1 MRDVKR
7 STKSSYEGL
16 QEDIKNLIVGTI
28 DVVNFPYEG
37 RNTVI
42 TIKSE
47 EFTSICPKTGLPD
60 FARITIHYIPDRK
73 LIELKSLK
81 LYLNSYRNVGIFQ
94 ENAVNKILDDVVKYS
109 DPKFALVI
117 GEFNVRGGLTS
128 RIVARYDKKR

>member
-1 MRDVKR
+1 MRNIKKL
-7 STKSSYEGL
+7 TESSYEGL
-16 QEDIKNLIVGTI
+16 QDDIKNMVIGTI
-28 DVVNFPYEG
+28 DVVNFPYHE
-37 RNTVI
+37 RDTVI

-60 FARITIHYIPDRK
+60 FARISIHYIPDGK

-94 ENAVNKILDDVVKYS
+94 ENAVNKILDDIVKYS

-117 GEFNVRGGLTS
+117 GEFNARGGLTS

>member
-1 MRDVKR
+1 MRNIKKL
-7 STKSSYEGL
+7 TESSYEGL
-16 QEDIKNLIVGTI
+16 QDDIKNMVIGTI
-28 DVVNFPYEG
+28 DVVNFPYQE

-60 FARITIHYIPDRK
+60 FARISIHYIPDGK

-94 ENAVNKILDDVVKYS
+94 ENAVNKILDDIVKYS

-117 GEFNVRGGLTS
+117 GEFNARGGLTS

>member
-1 MRDVKR
+1 MRNIKK
-7 STKSSYEGL
+7 STESSYEGL
-16 QEDIKNLIVGTI
+16 QDDIKNMVIGTI
-28 DVVNFPYEG
+28 DVVNFPYHK
-37 RNTVI
+37 RDTVI

-60 FARITIHYIPDRK
+60 FARISIHYIPDGK

-94 ENAVNKILDDVVKYS
+94 ENAVNKILDDIVKYS

-117 GEFNVRGGLTS
+117 GEFNARGGLTS

>member
-1 MRDVKR
+1 MRNIKKL
-7 STKSSYEGL
+7 TESSYEGL
-16 QEDIKNLIVGTI
+16 QDDIKNMVIGTI
-28 DVVNFPYEG
+28 DVVNFPYQE

-42 TIKSE
+42 TVKSE

-60 FARITIHYIPDRK
+60 FARISIHYIPDGK

-94 ENAVNKILDDVVKYS
+94 ENAVNKILDDIVKYS

-117 GEFNVRGGLTS
+117 GEFNARGGLTS